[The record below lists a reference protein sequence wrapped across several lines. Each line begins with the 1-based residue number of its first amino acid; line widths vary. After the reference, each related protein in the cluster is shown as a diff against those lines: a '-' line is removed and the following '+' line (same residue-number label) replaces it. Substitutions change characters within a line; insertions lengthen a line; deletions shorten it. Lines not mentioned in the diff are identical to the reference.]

1 MSQVSRQALKKL
13 PLAGAVAAALMASSA
28 MAATVDFHGYVRS
41 GIGASGS
48 GGDQEAFK
56 AVGAGS
62 KYRLGNETETYGE
75 LKLGAELFNNGEQSF
90 YFDSN
95 MAFSV
100 DQANDW
106 EGTEPAFR
114 EMNIQGK
121 GVLGFAPE
129 ATLWAGKRFYK
140 RHDVH
145 MSDFYY
151 WNVSGPGAGVENMNI
166 GFADFSFAWVK
177 SSTSFEYYKTQNEAE
192 KRNDIQKFNLDQNI
206 LDFRL
211 ENIKTNNNGSLTVGI
226 DYAFGNP
233 STSFDGGWVA
243 DGYYVATDDEV
254 IAGDKEVGDAKAKQK
269 AALNK
274 SDMDDKGY
282 MLTLEHTQAEF
293 FGGFNKVVV
302 QYATDAM
309 TYHGF
314 GTNGQ
319 GVSAITSD
327 NLDGNKFYRVMDHG
341 VVGLGQDVEMQYLA
355 SYSKLSFK
363 NSSKK
368 DQTWMSVG
376 VRPVYFWNDIMS
388 SAVELGYDQ
397 VDNAFQTSG
406 AWKDS
411 KVGKITIA
419 QQWSAG
425 RGYWARPQIRV
436 FGTYAKWN
444 DDSKGQVGGSAFAD
458 KTNGFTFG
466 VQMEAWW

>member
-1 MSQVSRQALKKL
+1 MSQLSRQVLKKL
-13 PLAGAVAAALMASSA
+13 PLAGAVAAAVMASSA

-41 GIGASGS
+41 GIGAAAS
-48 GGDQEAFK
+48 GGDQEAFQ
-56 AVGAGS
+56 AVGAPS

-75 LKLGAELFNNGEQSF
+75 LKLGSELFNNGEQSF

-151 WNVSGPGAGVENMNI
+151 WNVSGPGAGVENINV

-177 SSTSFEYYKTQNEAE
+177 SSTSFEYYKAE
-192 KRNDIQKFNLDQNI
+192 KDAKARDDVQTYKLDQNI

-211 ENIKTNNNGSLTVGI
+211 ENIKTNHNGSLTVGV

-233 STSFDGGWVA
+233 SNDFDGGWSA
-243 DGYYVATDDEV
+243 DGYDNDGNGLAKKFNA
-254 IAGDKEVGDAKAKQK
+254 IDKG
-269 AALNK
+269 
-274 SDMDDKGY
+274 DMDDKGY
-282 MLTLEHTQAEF
+282 MITLEHTQGEF
-293 FGGFNKVVV
+293 FGGFNKVVL

-309 TYHGF
+309 AVHGL

-319 GVSAITSD
+319 GVSALTSA

-341 VVGLGQDVEMQYLA
+341 VVGLGENIEMQYLA
-355 SYSKLSFK
+355 SYNKMSFK
-363 NSSKK
+363 DNSKK

-397 VDNAFQTSG
+397 VENGVANDV
-406 AWKDS
+406 DS

-444 DDSKGQVGGSAFAD
+444 DDSKGQVGGAAFAD
-458 KTNGFTFG
+458 ETSGFTFG

>member
-1 MSQVSRQALKKL
+1 MSRQVLKKL
-13 PLAGAVAAALMASSA
+13 PLAGAVAAAVMASSA

-41 GIGASGS
+41 GIGAAGS
-48 GGDQEAFK
+48 GGDQEAFQ
-56 AVGAGS
+56 AVGAAS

-75 LKLGAELFNNGEQSF
+75 LKLGSELFNNGEQSF

-151 WNVSGPGAGVENMNI
+151 WNVSGPGAGVENMNV
-166 GFADFSFAWVK
+166 GFADFSFAWMK
-177 SSTSFEYYKTQNEAE
+177 SSTSFEYYKTANNA
-192 KRNDIQKFNLDQNI
+192 KNRTDVQKFSLDQNI

-211 ENIKTNNNGSLTVGI
+211 ENIKTNNNGSLTVGV

-233 STSFDGGWVA
+233 STSFDGGFAA
-243 DGYYVATDDEV
+243 DGFEAN
-254 IAGDKEVGDAKAKQK
+254 GDGKSKVLDPI
-269 AALNK
+269 NK
-274 SDMDDKGY
+274 SDMDDNGY
-282 MLTLEHTQAEF
+282 MITLEHTQGEF

-309 TYHGF
+309 TAHGF

-319 GVSAITSD
+319 GVSGMSSD

-341 VVGLGQDVEMQYLA
+341 VVGLGENVEMQYLA

-363 NSSKK
+363 TDGKK
-368 DQTWMSVG
+368 DQSWISAG
-376 VRPVYFWNDIMS
+376 VRPVYFWNDTMS

-397 VDNAFQTSG
+397 VENAFESNG
-406 AWKDS
+406 EWKDS

-444 DDSKGQVGGSAFAD
+444 DDSKGRVGGSAFSNQ
-458 KTNGFTFG
+458 TNGFTFG